1 MRKKFIFLIKLRVVV
16 RLELSIIKNRIG
28 LDLLKQLSGGVL
40 LTFIVFFFV
49 CLFKKNTWVL
59 KKVIDNFS

>member
-40 LTFIVFFFV
+40 LTFIVFFLFV
-49 CLFKKNTWVL
+49 CLKK
-59 KKVIDNFS
+59 IHEY